1 MMKAYIYLNWDK
13 ESNSR
18 TLLLKRAMIQEVTDN
33 IFQLGQNG
41 FLFFTDKNHEELREI
56 IKEKKS
62 SKFMLIDVNH
72 GINKNI
78 IKTNIDLKGLL
89 GRLYKSETIQEGTY
103 DMDQILD
110 KIFVNGYES
119 LSKEEA
125 RFLDQKSKMMK

>member
-1 MMKAYIYLNWDK
+1 MKAYIYLNWDK

-18 TLLLKRAMIQEVTDN
+18 TLLLKRAMIQEVADN

-41 FLFFTDKNHEELREI
+41 FLFFTDKSHEELREI

-89 GRLYKSETIQEGTY
+89 GRLHKSETIQEDTY

-110 KIFVNGYES
+110 KIFLNGFES

>member
-119 LSKEEA
+119 LSKEET

>member
-41 FLFFTDKNHEELREI
+41 FLFFTDKSHEELREI

-89 GRLYKSETIQEGTY
+89 GRLYRSETIQEDIY

-119 LSKEEA
+119 LSKEET

>member
-41 FLFFTDKNHEELREI
+41 FLFFTDKSHEELREI

-62 SKFMLIDVNH
+62 SKFILIDVNH

-89 GRLYKSETIQEGTY
+89 GRLHKSETIQEDTY

-110 KIFVNGYES
+110 KIFLNGFES

>member
-1 MMKAYIYLNWDK
+1 MKAYIYLNWDK

-41 FLFFTDKNHEELREI
+41 FLFFTDKSHEELREI

-89 GRLYKSETIQEGTY
+89 GRLYRSETIQEDIY

>member
-1 MMKAYIYLNWDK
+1 MKAYIYLNWDK

-41 FLFFTDKNHEELREI
+41 FLFFTDKSHEELREI

-89 GRLYKSETIQEGTY
+89 GRLYRSETIQEDIY

-119 LSKEEA
+119 LSKEET